1 MLRQKN
7 SGHSVPP
14 QKLRKAHALSGNETE
29 NNMIENNT
37 NEIIKDNVVEL
48 SGSDK
53 LNRKKRR
60 IGSIVLSAAAMT
72 ALCVSVV
79 AAAAKSPEDAAAPA
93 DLSGYKYTAEETS
106 SESAASSGRAAVNVP
121 TVTLP
126 DAFPDKNSTAYSTAV
141 SDVGAFGTYLETYD
155 VTVIA
160 DGERYN
166 VSAGGTVE
174 DALNGTGI
182 ELGSRDI
189 VTPDPN
195 TSLTDNMVITV
206 QRVEYVKIT
215 TAKAIPADIEY
226 VEDDTLP
233 LGESAVITEGCDG
246 RLEKKYLV
254 KRVDGEIVKSKL
266 LSEEIVIQPV
276 NTVIANG
283 TYEEDTYFY
292 DDGEDS
298 SPEEQPAEEYSVEA
312 AAYEYTGEG
321 TPASEVSAVSQF
333 DVPADLILDE
343 NNVPLYYTQALHGR
357 SCAYTAEEGALM
369 STGKAVQQGYVAV
382 NPDIIP
388 YGTRMYIVADD
399 GEVYGYAIAADTG
412 GSVGRNDILVDL
424 FMWSYDECIQWGS
437 KDVTIYILPD
447 EE

>member
-1 MLRQKN
+1 ML
-7 SGHSVPP
+7 PE
-14 QKLRKAHALSGNETE
+14 NETE

-37 NEIIKDNVVEL
+37 NEIRDNVVEL

-53 LNRKKRR
+53 LQQKKRR

-72 ALCVSVV
+72 AICISI
-79 AAAAKSPEDAAAPA
+79 AAAAKTPDETAAPA
-93 DLSGYKYTAEETS
+93 DLSGYKYTTE
-106 SESAASSGRAAVNVP
+106 ESASASASEEDTVSASVSKRASVNVP

-141 SDVGAFGTYLETYD
+141 SDAGAFDTYAETYD
-155 VTVIA
+155 VSVIA

-166 VSAGGTVE
+166 VTAGGTVE

-182 ELGSRDI
+182 ELGSRDV
-189 VTPDPN
+189 VTPDLD
-195 TSLTDNMVITV
+195 TALTDNMVITV

-215 TAKAIPADIEY
+215 TAKAIPADTEY

-233 LGESAVITEGCDG
+233 LGETAVITEGCDG
-246 RLEKKYLV
+246 RLERKYLV
-254 KRVDGEIVKSKL
+254 KRVDGEDVKSKL
-266 LSEEIVIQPV
+266 LSEEVTIQPV

-283 TYEEDTYFY
+283 TYEEDISLY
-292 DDGEDS
+292 DDGEDGS
-298 SPEEQPAEEYSVEA
+298 YEESFTEEQTEEYAAEA
-312 AAYEYTGEG
+312 RAFEFTGEG
-321 TPASEVSAVSQF
+321 TPASQVSAVSQF
-333 DVPADLILDE
+333 DVPETLILDE
-343 NNVPLYYTQALHGR
+343 NNVPLKYTQALHGK
-357 SCAYTAEEGALM
+357 SCAYTANEGALM

-388 YGTRMYIVADD
+388 YGTKMYIVADD

-424 FMWSYDECIQWGS
+424 FMWSYDECIQWGA
-437 KDVTIYILPD
+437 KNVTIYILD
-447 EE
+447 EEE

>member
-1 MLRQKN
+1 ML
-7 SGHSVPP
+7 PE
-14 QKLRKAHALSGNETE
+14 NETE

-37 NEIIKDNVVEL
+37 NEMIKDNVVEL

-72 ALCVSVV
+72 AICVSIV

-93 DLSGYKYTAEETS
+93 DLSGYRYTAEDTS
-106 SESAASSGRAAVNVP
+106 SGSAASAGRAAVNVP
-121 TVTLP
+121 AVTLP
-126 DAFPDKNSTAYSTAV
+126 DAYPDKNSTAYSTAV
-141 SDVGAFGTYLETYD
+141 SDVGAFGTYFETYD

-182 ELGSRDI
+182 ELGKHDI
-189 VTPDPN
+189 VTPDLD
-195 TSLTDNMVITV
+195 TTLTDNMVITV
-206 QRVEYVKIT
+206 QRVEYVKLT
-215 TAKAIPADIEY
+215 TAKAIPADTEY

-233 LGESAVITEGCDG
+233 LGESAVITEGYEG
-246 RLEKKYLV
+246 RLERKYLV

-266 LSEEIVIQPV
+266 LSEEIVYEPV

-283 TYEEDTYFY
+283 TYEEDISLY
-292 DDGEDS
+292 DDAEDDTYS
-298 SPEEQPAEEYSVEA
+298 ADAADDGSAEETQP
-312 AAYEYTGEG
+312 YTGEG

-343 NNVPLYYTQALHGR
+343 NNVPINYTQALHGR
-357 SCAYTAEEGALM
+357 SCAYTANEGALM
-369 STGKAVQQGYVAV
+369 STGKAVAQGYVAV